1 MGDRKRSSD
10 VTKTEVTVERQ
21 TKGKMQNSIII
32 NIIIIIDFVSKLV
45 ADLIKRQTCHDAN
58 IKGII

>member
-1 MGDRKRSSD
+1 M
-10 VTKTEVTVERQ
+10 ERQ